1 MSEQGTT
8 TDILCELREEVG
20 LLDEVAEIDLFE
32 NAQRELTWLFSLLRQ
47 LPALVHQEDM
57 SP

>member
-1 MSEQGTT
+1 MSEQGTI
-8 TDILCELREEVG
+8 TDTLYELREEVG
-20 LLDEVAEIDLFE
+20 LLDDVAEIYLFGD
-32 NAQRELTWLFSLLRQ
+32 AQRELTWLFLLLRQ

>member
-8 TDILCELREEVG
+8 TDILCELRKEVG

-32 NAQRELTWLFSLLRQ
+32 NAQREPTWLFLLLRQ